1 MGFRFHYRGRKALL
15 SMASRYFLFQSF
27 PKKFFLP
34 TPRRRGEVQRFK
46 GGMRYTFYCGLS
58 QVSNWVRLKFAA
70 MNLKKPAK
78 WKAKRQ
84 RSALH

>member
-1 MGFRFHYRGRKALL
+1 MDTLALRYALPIAQRQGGAARF
-15 SMASRYFLFQSF
+15 Q
-27 PKKFFLP
+27 
-34 TPRRRGEVQRFK
+34 
-46 GGMRYTFYCGLS
+46 GGMRYTFYCGLA
-58 QVSNWVRLKFAA
+58 QISNWVRLKFAA